1 MELVCRQESWAAEDL
16 RGRISTNKGDPG
28 DVRVLSVS
36 VTQQLLMRNVLC
48 ALRGSCQFQKK
59 QKCMRHSPS
68 FQGIYRLAGKIS
80 CAYRSPC
87 ALQREGYSGSKER
100 LRQMTSR

>member
-28 DVRVLSVS
+28 GVRVLSVS
-36 VTQQLLMRNVLC
+36 VTQQLFMRNVLC
-48 ALRGSCQFQKK
+48 ALHGSCQFQKK

-87 ALQREGYSGSKER
+87 ALQREGYSGSKEH

>member
-16 RGRISTNKGDPG
+16 RGCISTNRGDLG

-36 VTQQLLMRNVLC
+36 VTQQPFMKNMLC
-48 ALRGSCQFQKK
+48 ALHGSCQFQKK

-87 ALQREGYSGSKER
+87 ALQRESYSGSMEH